1 MVVTYVM
8 IVICVLGVLGGVASV
23 HSYESY
29 AEKGSRMR
37 VPKHS
42 RKGRHRARPSRQL
55 QALEA
60 ALAEDPTSEQQTP
73 SLARPV
79 GGRGDGRPTSR
90 RRHFARQ
97 RSDHRDI

>member
-1 MVVTYVM
+1 MVVTYL
-8 IVICVLGVLGGVASV
+8 VIAFCVVGVLGGVASV
-23 HSYESY
+23 QSYESY

-37 VPKHS
+37 VPRHS
-42 RKGRHRARPSRQL
+42 RKGRPRARQSRQL

-60 ALAEDPTSEQQTP
+60 ALARDPVTDQPASAP
-73 SLARPV
+73 PLARAV
-79 GGRGDGRPTSR
+79 DGRPMSR